1 MWFFLIKKN
10 QPNKYINEEIKE
22 LFLDKKLTDS
32 SKFWS
37 LKTIEIQSSYI
48 MNFFFNLNQIYLSSQ
63 KKKKNQ
69 FIFLICTIKV

>member
-48 MNFFFNLNQIYLSSQ
+48 MNFF
-63 KKKKNQ
+63 
-69 FIFLICTIKV
+69 LI